1 MEIKSLSDEE
11 LAVMAKAETA
21 RSEAALEELLK
32 RYKSAVNSIA
42 RGYFL
47 SGGDTDDLLQEGMIG
62 VFKAIASYNG
72 AGAFKPY
79 AYKCI
84 KTGILSAIKKSNRDK
99 NKPLNNFISLSAE
112 SGDDADKNELMR
124 GEEIN
129 PEEAYINMEAEK
141 ELIAEIES
149 ALSELEYRVLSLYL
163 QGFSYDDIAKRTGKN
178 VKSVDNTV
186 QRIRNK
192 LNRVKHAVKE
202 K

>member
-47 SGGDTDDLLQEGMIG
+47 SGGDTDDLLQEGMMG
-62 VFKAIASYNG
+62 VFK
-72 AGAFKPY
+72 
-79 AYKCI
+79 
-84 KTGILSAIKKSNRDK
+84 SAIKKSNRDK
-99 NKPLNNFISLSAE
+99 NKPLNNFISLSSE

>member
-1 MEIKSLSDEE
+1 MKLKDLEDET
-11 LAVMAKAETA
+11 LAVMAKAENEE
-21 RSEAALEELLK
+21 SEAALEELLK

-72 AGAFKPY
+72 AAAFKPY

-84 KTGILSAIKKSNRDK
+84 KTGILSAIKKSNRNK

-112 SGDDADKNELMR
+112 LGDDADKRELMR
-124 GEEIN
+124 GEEID
-129 PEEAYINMEAEK
+129 PEEAYINKEAEK
-141 ELIAEIES
+141 ELIAEIKS
-149 ALSELEYRVLSLYL
+149 ALSELEYRVLLLYL
-163 QGFSYDDIAKRTGKN
+163 QGFSYDDIAARTKKN

-186 QRIRNK
+186 QRIRK
-192 LNRVKHAVKE
+192 KIDRIKRAVKE
-202 K
+202 